1 MARTAMAPLQD
12 VQEASMLM
20 EEIEELPETEV
31 VMETSETSSKKLPK
45 FLGFGLLIAV
55 IGTALAYLIVYKPL
69 AAKEVSHLPSK
80 APLVVLDANDLPTAD
95 KLRKVVS
102 LVQHYQPNASALDGQ
117 LLKGHL
123 KTEAENTFRMLPD
136 DSIKV
141 DLSPRRNLEISACA
155 WDVFQIVVTTAQIV
169 NSIKGLTEACEQPYP
184 VNKDRR
190 TTCAS
195 LVMLQISFYGF
206 IITYVADAVSSCP
219 GVFNLHAGC
228 AMGINGF
235 LTTVVKIGATAAQMS
250 GNCNQGIPPSV
261 PPVAPAEVEKFR
273 SKVDPLV
280 WDQIQMAFDQ
290 WKQKQELRKEDQ
302 FAWAIGGGRRL
313 QENNATH
320 VRRIA
325 KDVDDLHHVV
335 EHIRQLASKLPT
347 DPLVQPPMRGMKT
360 NELKGMAGK
369 IETNQNDKEKVNWA
383 KSACVVDTLNFAA
396 KMAAMGNSMGFSAM
410 DCKKEYFEKRGHPGK
425 DKCAIDIGLIFGNLG
440 IAANMIAL
448 DIMNCPATLEYN
460 ADALCAGALVDV
472 VARAGFLVVAFAG
485 IQDSCGSLDSD

>member
-1 MARTAMAPLQD
+1 
-12 VQEASMLM
+12 MLM

-31 VMETSETSSKKLPK
+31 VMETSETTSKKLPK

-55 IGTALAYLIVYKPL
+55 IGTALAYIIVYKPL
-69 AAKEVSHLPSK
+69 AVTKVSHLPSK
-80 APLVVLDANDLPTAD
+80 APLVVLDANDLPTAN
-95 KLRKVVS
+95 KLKEVVS
-102 LVQHYQPNASALDGQ
+102 IVQHYSPNASALNGQ
-117 LLKGHL
+117 LVKGHL
-123 KTEAENTFRMLPD
+123 KPESENTFRMLPD
-136 DSIKV
+136 DSVKV

-184 VNKDRR
+184 VDNARR

-235 LTTVVKIGATAAQMS
+235 LTTLVKLGATGAQMA

-261 PPVAPAEVEKFR
+261 PPVAPAEVQ
-273 SKVDPLV
+273 KVRKHIDPLV
-280 WDQIQMAFDQ
+280 WDQIVRAFDQ
-290 WKQKQELRKEDQ
+290 FQQKQKLRQQDQ
-302 FAWAIGGGRRL
+302 WAWAIGGGRRL
-313 QENNATH
+313 GESNATN
-320 VRRIA
+320 VRRLVE
-325 KDVDDLHHVV
+325 DVDDLHHAV

-347 DPLVQPPMRGMKT
+347 DPLVQPAMRGMKT
-360 NELKGMAGK
+360 FELKGKAAE
-369 IETNQNDKEKVNWA
+369 IQTHQDDKEKVNWA

-396 KMAAMGNSMGFSAM
+396 KLAAAGNSMGFSAM

-460 ADALCAGALVDV
+460 PDALCAGALVDV

-485 IQDSCGSLDSD
+485 IQDSCGSLDTD